1 MDFIYYIKI
10 NDDILNKEIL
20 NEYDEALLIITTN
33 EPNETEITD
42 IFILLIKYWRWIRW
56 KYS

>member
-42 IFILLIKYWRWIRW
+42 IFILLIKYWRWIR
-56 KYS
+56 